1 MCLLDLLQRK
11 RERWECHVF
20 FFKFL
25 LGGANVVRRG
35 EEQEK
40 KFFIDNAARGLI
52 LSGDIS
58 FS

>member
-1 MCLLDLLQRK
+1 MLL
-11 RERWECHVF
+11 ECHVL

-52 LSGDIS
+52 LSGDIL

>member
-1 MCLLDLLQRK
+1 MLL
-11 RERWECHVF
+11 ECHVF
-20 FFKFL
+20 FLELL
-25 LGGANVVRRG
+25 LGGANMVRRD